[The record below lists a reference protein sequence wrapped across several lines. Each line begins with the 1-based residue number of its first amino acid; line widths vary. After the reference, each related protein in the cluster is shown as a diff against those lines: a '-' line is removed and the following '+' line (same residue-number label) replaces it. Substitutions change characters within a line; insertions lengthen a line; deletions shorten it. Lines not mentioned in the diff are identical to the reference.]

1 MSKRIIYTNYI
12 NIGYV
17 SFSSTAR
24 ASSNISA
31 TKSILALTG
40 ERTFA
45 SVILFIIITIDLS
58 LSPASVHFYCSP
70 VLSDEDSAIFISVL
84 GCLASA
90 LSSMSLCSLLDLQIT
105 T

>member
-1 MSKRIIYTNYI
+1 MRKRIIYTNYI

-17 SFSSTAR
+17 SFFSAVR

-31 TKSILALTG
+31 TKSIPVPTG
-40 ERTFA
+40 ARTFA
-45 SVILFIIITIDLS
+45 SVILFIIITIDPFL
-58 LSPASVHFYCSP
+58 LPASAHFYCNP
-70 VLSDEDSAIFISVL
+70 VLSGGDSVIFISVL

-90 LSSMSLCSLLDLQIT
+90 LFSMSLCSLLDLQIT